1 MDCCNSSGIYDVTGP
16 KIAAMDLKRYR
27 KKGPDRTTQLLLDAI
42 KTQGVEGKTLLDIG
56 GGVGTIQH
64 ELIKAGA
71 KKSVSVEASDAYNEA
86 AKSEAERQG
95 HFEQIEQ
102 LSGNFTEMVDEI
114 PEADIVTLD
123 RVICCYNDMKS
134 LVSLSTAR
142 AKKQYGV
149 VYPRDHFLAK
159 VLLVVANFYHWLRRS
174 EYREIL
180 HSTKAVDALIRKVGF
195 RPFFDQQTLIWKV
208 VVYSR

>member
-1 MDCCNSSGIYDVTGP
+1 MKCCQSNLIADDVSP
-16 KIAAMDLKRYR
+16 RLARFDAKRLR
-27 KKGPDRTTQLLLDAI
+27 KKGPDLTTRLLLDAI
-42 KTQGVEGKTLLDIG
+42 RSQGVEGLTLLDIG
-56 GGVGTIQH
+56 GGAGTIQH
-64 ELIKAGA
+64 ELITDGV
-71 KKSVSVEASDAYNEA
+71 KSVVSVEASESYNMVSKE
-86 AKSEAERQG
+86 EAEDRG
-95 HFEQIEQ
+95 HLDRIKQV
-102 LSGNFTEMVDEI
+102 SGDFVKVADEI
-114 PEADIVTLD
+114 QEADIVTLD

-159 VLLVVANFYHWLRRS
+159 TLLVVANFYHWLRRS

-180 HSTKAVDALIRKVGF
+180 HSTKTVDALIRKDGF
-195 RPFFDQQTLIWKV
+195 RPFFDQQTLIWNV